1 MVDVNT
7 LEEQNAVLTFC
18 TFGFENL
25 GLFRA
30 HSKVVLAV
38 FASRTIREK
47 RHHSNKTIFK
57 IFFCLFA
64 AVPFNCFDI

>member
-7 LEEQNAVLTFC
+7 LEQNAVLTFC
-18 TFGFENL
+18 TFGFKNL

-38 FASRTIREK
+38 FGSRTIWEK

-57 IFFCLFA
+57 IFFVGSC
-64 AVPFNCFDI
+64 PF